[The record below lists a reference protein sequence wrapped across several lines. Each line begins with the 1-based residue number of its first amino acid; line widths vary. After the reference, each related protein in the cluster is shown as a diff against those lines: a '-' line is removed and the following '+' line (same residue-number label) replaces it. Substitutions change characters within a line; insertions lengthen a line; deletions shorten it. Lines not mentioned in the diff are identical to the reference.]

1 MAKKEKDAQ
10 NEKKFRYNDIGE
22 RYKAVNK
29 IYFIAMMVLYIIFAL
44 YLVMRAL
51 MGDTHKAFAWSN
63 LAFVVVFTI
72 ANLVMYLR
80 NKEDQKY
87 NFRSLLLA
95 MLEIFL
101 VGMNTDAQFI
111 FYAMLVLFAL
121 QIPYFKSKRFGKL
134 CIVEGLLFILVQVF
148 RFPRGWGLNSV
159 DDLICIL
166 FVLAGLYVLFR
177 IAHITQQFN
186 EHALGAVEEQTSQ
199 IQGMFD
205 GILEISAVVQDE
217 ATKSTDTV
225 EKLFETTQTVTM
237 SMHEIVDSANMTAQS
252 IEEQNQMTQNIQNAI
267 AQTGE
272 RSKKMVG
279 IATESNESIQ
289 TNMKVMED
297 LQVQSK
303 QIAATN
309 AEVSESMIR
318 LQEKT
323 KEVEEIAGMILGISS
338 QTNLLALNASI
349 ESARAGEAGRGFAV
363 VADQIR
369 QLAEQTKQSTEEI
382 TRIINELNANA
393 NEVVVSVEKSVSA
406 TEDQNEKIAAA
417 SVAFGK
423 LNEDM
428 TVLIDDINEMDREIL
443 DLSDSNN
450 TIVDNISHL
459 SAATEEVTANAEQV
473 LTMSEQN
480 LEFAEGVKASIE
492 TIENSTEQMKQ
503 FV

>member
-1 MAKKEKDAQ
+1 MKATKD
-10 NEKKFRYNDIGE
+10 EKKFLYNDIGE
-22 RYKAVNK
+22 RYKAVNR
-29 IYFIAMMVLYIIFAL
+29 IYFIAMLVMYFMFAV
-44 YLVMRAL
+44 YLVLRAL
-51 MGDTHKAFAWSN
+51 VGDINKIFAWSN
-63 LAFVVVFTI
+63 LSIVAVFVI
-72 ANLVMYLR
+72 ANIVMYVR
-80 NKEDQKY
+80 NKTDEKY
-87 NFRSLLLA
+87 NLRSLILG
-95 MLEIFL
+95 MIEIFL

-121 QIPYFKSKRFGKL
+121 QIPYFKSKRFGKI
-134 CIVEGLLFILVQVF
+134 CIVEVVLVLLVQVF
-148 RFPRGWGLNSV
+148 RFNRGWGLRTV
-159 DDLICIL
+159 DDMICVL
-166 FVLAGLYVLFR
+166 FILAGLYVIFR
-177 IAHITQQFN
+177 IAFITQKFN
-186 EHALGAVEEQTSQ
+186 EHALGAVEEQTGQ
-199 IQGMFD
+199 IQEMFD
-205 GILEISAVVQDE
+205 GILEISGVVQDE
-217 ATKSTDTV
+217 AAKSTGTV
-225 EKLFETTQTVTM
+225 EKLFDTTQTVTM

-252 IEEQNQMTQNIQNAI
+252 IEEQNQMTQNIQHAI

-279 IATESNESIQ
+279 IAMDSNESIQ
-289 TNMKVMED
+289 TNMKVMEE

-309 AEVSESMIR
+309 AEVSDSMIR

-393 NEVVVSVEKSVSA
+393 NEVVASVKKSVEA

-428 TVLIDDINEMDREIL
+428 TVLIEDINEMDKEIL

-473 LTMSEQN
+473 LNMSEQN
-480 LEFAEGVKASIE
+480 LEYAEGVKASIE

-503 FV
+503 FM